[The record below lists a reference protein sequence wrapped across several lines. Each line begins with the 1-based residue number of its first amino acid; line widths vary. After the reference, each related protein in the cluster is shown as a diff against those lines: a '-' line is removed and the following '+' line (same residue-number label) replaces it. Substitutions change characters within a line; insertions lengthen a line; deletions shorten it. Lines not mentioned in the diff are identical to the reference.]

1 MGNQWVLPCVLSN
14 LAQLQKKVKF
24 QTLRKFVSL
33 AVKISSYAS
42 QNRLRTSCSTI
53 SIVQN
58 LATKVKWIF
67 TVAHEI

>member
-14 LAQLQKKVKF
+14 LAQLRKKVKF
-24 QTLRKFVSL
+24 QTLRKFISF

-42 QNRLRTSCSTI
+42 GNRLRTFCATV

-58 LATKVKWIF
+58 LETKVKWIF
-67 TVAHEI
+67 TIAHKI